1 MLVGCSGVLA
11 GIPHG
16 SPRPSPGVL
25 LFAVIFL
32 ALVIGLNTFWEIRR
46 GPPAP

>member
-1 MLVGCSGVLA
+1 MLAGCNGLLA

-16 SPRPSPGVL
+16 SPRPGLGVV

-32 ALVIGLNTFWEIRR
+32 VLVIGLNTVWEIRR